1 MNLENVQRISAAS
14 ESACIAVLQKPGD
27 AGARKRLFLTLSDLI
42 DPAFQGEEADSY
54 YSNQLILE
62 VHLWADMVR
71 TRIQLAQDRTTLK
84 PTLRITYSVQ
94 QLLLMLSDLARQ
106 CSRTGIALRLLDPQV
121 PRSANGPLRS
131 DAAFRGRQTGSICS
145 RRWSLAGA
153 SPARWAS
160 CGLIHLGS
168 RDVVATGLRLVVARG
183 LFGNNVRETQAAC

>member
-84 PTLRITYSVQ
+84 PTLRVTYLVQ

-131 DAAFRGRQTGSICS
+131 DAAFPR
-145 RRWSLAGA
+145 
-153 SPARWAS
+153 
-160 CGLIHLGS
+160 
-168 RDVVATGLRLVVARG
+168 
-183 LFGNNVRETQAAC
+183 